1 MNLLAVFH
9 SSIRKNRL
17 SLVVCLLFWLTPL
30 WALERPA
37 LMLAKKYHTGLPI
50 AEYWVSEK
58 LDGVRARW
66 DGEQLISRG
75 GRIFAAPQWFT
86 VGFPAEV
93 LDGEL
98 WWQRGQYEKIV
109 SIVNRQQPHE
119 GWRKIRFMLFDAPSE
134 LEPFSVR
141 LEKIKQLVQQT
152 NSDYL
157 GMIRQTRFAS
167 DEALQ
172 QSVQAVVKQGG
183 EGLMLHHQ
191 DGLYRHGRSTK
202 LLKLKIFSD
211 AEAVVIGYR
220 AGKGKYQGKVGSLHL
235 RRSDGVTFYA
245 GSGLSDRQRDQPPLL
260 GSVVTYRYQGLT
272 RYGKPRFPVFLRQR
286 KVRLES
292 RCIDGE
298 C

>member
-1 MNLLAVFH
+1 LA
-9 SSIRKNRL
+9 
-17 SLVVCLLFWLTPL
+17 VCLLFWLTPL

-37 LMLAKKYHTGLPI
+37 LMLAKKYHSGLPI

-66 DGEQLISRG
+66 DGERLISRG
-75 GRIFAAPQWFT
+75 GRIFAAPQWFIA
-86 VGFPAEV
+86 GFPAQV

-98 WWQRGQYEKIV
+98 WWQRGQYEKTV

-119 GWRKIRFMLFDAPSE
+119 GWRKIRFMLFDAPAE
-134 LEPFSVR
+134 LKPFSVR
-141 LEKIKQLVQQT
+141 LKKIKQLVQKM
-152 NSDYL
+152 NSHYL
-157 GMIRQTRFAS
+157 DMIRQTRFS
-167 DEALQ
+167 SEEALQ
-172 QSVQAVVKQGG
+172 QRLLVVVKQGG
-183 EGLMLHHQ
+183 EGLMLQHQ
-191 DGLYRHGRSTK
+191 DAFYHHGRSAQ
-202 LLKLKIFSD
+202 LLKLKPYDD

-245 GSGLSDRQRDQPPLL
+245 GSGLSDRQRDQPPPL

-292 RCIDGE
+292 E
-298 C
+298 

>member
-1 MNLLAVFH
+1 MNLSVVFH
-9 SSIRKNRL
+9 SSTQKIRVAL
-17 SLVVCLLFWLTPL
+17 AVFLLLCLTPL

-37 LMLAKKYHTGLPI
+37 LMLAKKYHAGLPI

-66 DGEQLISRG
+66 DGERLISRG
-75 GRIFAAPQWFT
+75 GTVFAAPKWFT
-86 VGFPAEV
+86 VGFPV
-93 LDGEL
+93 QILDGEL
-98 WWQRGQYEKIV
+98 WWQRGAYEKTV

-119 GWRKIRFMLFDAPSE
+119 GWRKIRFMLFDAPAE
-134 LEPFSVR
+134 LTSFSGR

-152 NSDYL
+152 GSDYL
-157 GMIRQTRFAS
+157 QMIPQTRFATAV
-167 DEALQ
+167 ALQ
-172 QSVQAVVKQGG
+172 QRLQEVVQQGG

-191 DGLYRHGRSTK
+191 DAFYRQGRSTK
-202 LLKLKIFSD
+202 LLKLKVFSD

-245 GSGLSDRQRDQPPLL
+245 SSGLSDAQRDQPPPL

-286 KVRLES
+286 VLP
-292 RCIDGE
+292 
-298 C
+298 